1 LLRRRFF
8 LYLVAIAA
16 GKSISNSFRL
26 SATIVGIAVLFRVI
40 MFVSTPIQE
49 VDIYRYIWDGIV
61 LAEGISP
68 FRYPPDQIRL
78 TTLENAQND
87 PQLQRLIKRCQQDQG
102 AADALNHVHFG
113 QVPTVYPSVSQA
125 VFGAAAIASPKNSSL
140 LKRQRI
146 MKAWLLLFDIGT
158 VLLLISLLKSLQK
171 PIGYSIAYAWCPLV
185 LKEIGNSGH
194 LDSIAIFLT
203 TFSIWLFV
211 RKIFLPSLAP
221 NNQGLQAQRNN
232 QVSTLGR
239 LLPVLFLAL
248 AIGAKIYAVV
258 LTPLFVFVA
267 VKRLG
272 WKATVAPTVVFFAAT
287 TLVAWPMLPRNA
299 QQQKQAQVTQP
310 SVDPSLGVSIFLK
323 Y

>member
-1 LLRRRFF
+1 
-8 LYLVAIAA
+8 
-16 GKSISNSFRL
+16 
-26 SATIVGIAVLFRVI
+26 
-40 MFVSTPIQE
+40 
-49 VDIYRYIWDGIV
+49 
-61 LAEGISP
+61 
-68 FRYPPDQIRL
+68 
-78 TTLENAQND
+78 
-87 PQLQRLIKRCQQDQG
+87 
-102 AADALNHVHFG
+102 
-113 QVPTVYPSVSQA
+113 VSQA

-140 LKRQRI
+140 LKRLRI

-287 TLVAWPMLPRNA
+287 ILVAWPMLPRNA

-310 SVDPSLGVSIFLK
+310 SVDPSLGVSILLK